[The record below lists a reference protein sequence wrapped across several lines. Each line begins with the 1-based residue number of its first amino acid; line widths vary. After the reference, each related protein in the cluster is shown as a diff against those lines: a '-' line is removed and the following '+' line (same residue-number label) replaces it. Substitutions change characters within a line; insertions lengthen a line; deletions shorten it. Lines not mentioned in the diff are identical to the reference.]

1 MNLPPTAGVS
11 MAMRTP
17 VLAAAILAS
26 ATVPASA
33 AAQVRI
39 VDEGS
44 LTISRGGV
52 PIGRED
58 YVIKQTPGANGPI
71 YVANAVVKYDDPARR
86 LAPALTAD
94 IGGAPMA
101 YQVEVTSGTELEQ
114 KLSAVVGRGRIS
126 QRTQTRRGE
135 AAKEYVVADGA
146 LVLDDDVFHQYYFLA
161 LRAAEGTV
169 PVVIPRRN
177 TQVKMQAS
185 IAAPSAVEIGGT
197 RIDARHILLSA
208 PGLPTREVWV
218 DGAGRLLKVTV
229 GGLVALRDEAPR

>member
-1 MNLPPTAGVS
+1 
-11 MAMRTP
+11 
-17 VLAAAILAS
+17 
-26 ATVPASA
+26 
-33 AAQVRI
+33 
-39 VDEGS
+39 
-44 LTISRGGV
+44 
-52 PIGRED
+52 
-58 YVIKQTPGANGPI
+58 
-71 YVANAVVKYDDPARR
+71 
-86 LAPALTAD
+86 
-94 IGGAPMA
+94 
-101 YQVEVTSGTELEQ
+101 VTSGTELEQ

-185 IAAPSAVEIGGT
+185 IAGPSTVEIGGA

-218 DGAGRLLKVTV
+218 DGSGRLLKVTV